1 MTRLFAEPAD
11 SPEPTRTPPTL
22 AALHRRLSDAVD
34 EVAVHSR
41 HEGLPAVLVYGQAGA
56 EPVLAIVE
64 QDDQGE
70 IRWWAEES
78 IEAGAVWWPLADWPA
93 GDIDGVVAWAS
104 EWLAVRR

>member
-34 EVAVHSR
+34 EVVVHDKVD
-41 HEGLPAVLVYGQAGA
+41 ELPAVLVYGDTGA
-56 EPVLAIVE
+56 KPVLEVVE
-64 QDDQGE
+64 ERG
-70 IRWWAEES
+70 RWWAAKPGS
-78 IEAGAVWWPLADWPA
+78 PFPAADWPA
-93 GDIDGVVAWAS
+93 GDVDAVVAWAS